1 MKNVRMDACDQFV
14 SKLKLILSV
23 GNGITTVIK
32 EVILA
37 SLFII
42 YKQFPHGKQE

>member
-1 MKNVRMDACDQFV
+1 MGARNQFV

-23 GNGITTVIK
+23 GNGITAVTKQV
-32 EVILA
+32 VLA

-42 YKQFPHGKQE
+42 YKQFHHGKQE